1 MTNEKIKIGFI
12 TRVATRNE
20 CSEMGNV
27 QDFQGRVTDTVYN
40 CPTLGKLTSGVWLA
54 VSCTIKNL
62 MPGER
67 GLLVVDMKPM
77 EIGNL
82 TACQVL
88 YKEKLFWLP
97 ESSLRVIKE

>member
-1 MTNEKIKIGFI
+1 MANKKIKIGLL
-12 TRVATRNE
+12 TRVALRNE
-20 CSEMGNV
+20 CTELGNV
-27 QDFQGRVTDTVYN
+27 QDFQGRETNAVYN
-40 CPTLGKLTSGVWLA
+40 CPTLGKLTSGVWPA

-77 EIGNL
+77 GIGNL
-82 TACQVL
+82 AACQVF

-97 ESSLRVIKE
+97 ENSLRVIKE